1 MIHSTR
7 KDARKVQ
14 DFMTPNP
21 VVVKKDVKIQDAL
34 SLMRKE
40 SIRHLPV
47 TNENNELVGVI
58 TDRDIKCASA
68 FEQADHMKVS
78 DLMILKP
85 YAVESVV
92 SLRNVA
98 LYMAENRLGCALVL
112 RNGQLAGIFTVED
125 GLRALGEMLQ
135 DSEQASAA

>member
-1 MIHSTR
+1 
-7 KDARKVQ
+7 
-14 DFMTPNP
+14 MTPNP